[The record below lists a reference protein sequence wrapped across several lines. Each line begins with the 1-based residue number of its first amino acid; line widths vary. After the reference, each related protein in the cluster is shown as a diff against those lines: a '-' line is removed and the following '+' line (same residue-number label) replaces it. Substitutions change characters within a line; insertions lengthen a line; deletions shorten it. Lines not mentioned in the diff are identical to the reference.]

1 MVLSLCAII
10 LLFSLLALLVVPARF
25 YKKNSLLMQKF
36 CLRMIFVEKFRKL
49 YTLGLLMALIMAHA
63 ERTWCIDLIS
73 AVSYLLQ
80 LPLDRTN
87 FEVGTK

>member
-36 CLRMIFVEKFRKL
+36 CLRMIFVEKFRNL
-49 YTLGLLMALIMAHA
+49 
-63 ERTWCIDLIS
+63 
-73 AVSYLLQ
+73 
-80 LPLDRTN
+80 
-87 FEVGTK
+87 